1 MIAEE
6 AWIEGELE
14 AQNTY
19 EDEREEEQDD
29 DDESQQVDEFGEVR
43 SIKQIIK

>member
-6 AWIEGELE
+6 AWNEGELE

-19 EDEREEEQDD
+19 EDEREVEQEEDD
-29 DDESQQVDEFGEVR
+29 DSQPVDEFEEVR
-43 SIKQIIK
+43 ST